1 MTIVGRRAGRGL
13 SRPALALAALSA
25 VAGLAVAAVR
35 GGGGGAARGP
45 VAEPNPAAAAPVET
59 RVASVRHITQG
70 EAPEQLLPDTV
81 FPSKAARL
89 LWFEGRA
96 ASPVGDRSAVALDGA
111 GGVVRFDSRL
121 IAHRVRLDLEGRV
134 PTSVAAA
141 SDGGVWV
148 TDGEGE
154 LLRTDAGGRIRH
166 TGPAPFDYAAVTSD
180 PAGGV
185 WLARSTEL
193 FSYRLV
199 TGAEP
204 VLVRVDTDGGSAGV
218 GSILVPEHVLLAEL
232 ANAGH
237 VAVTQEAIYFAP
249 FIRDEVVAF
258 SRDGDT
264 LWIAHRELPQST
276 PEPRFELGPD
286 GAMIDYAPVNLG
298 IAMGADGR
306 LYVLSVPGFTTSESR
321 IDAYDPVTG
330 LLLRTARIPH
340 PLPTVA
346 VDEQGRLYLL
356 DAFRLLT
363 GIAPS
368 EREAFAP
375 FDLERL
381 GSEHRMTL
389 ADLEGKVVLMNV
401 WASWCAPCRVEMP
414 ALDDLQRSIEH
425 PDFRFITMNEDV
437 MVGDAQAFLEEHGF
451 GFPVLLGRGRLQR
464 QFHYM
469 GLPFTVLLD
478 REGRVVQR
486 WTGFAG
492 EEQIAGIRAVVQAE
506 LSREGRP
513 GEHGGGHDDA

>member
-1 MTIVGRRAGRGL
+1 
-13 SRPALALAALSA
+13 
-25 VAGLAVAAVR
+25 
-35 GGGGGAARGP
+35 
-45 VAEPNPAAAAPVET
+45 
-59 RVASVRHITQG
+59 
-70 EAPEQLLPDTV
+70 
-81 FPSKAARL
+81 
-89 LWFEGRA
+89 
-96 ASPVGDRSAVALDGA
+96 
-111 GGVVRFDSRL
+111 
-121 IAHRVRLDLEGRV
+121 
-134 PTSVAAA
+134 
-141 SDGGVWV
+141 
-148 TDGEGE
+148 
-154 LLRTDAGGRIRH
+154 
-166 TGPAPFDYAAVTSD
+166 
-180 PAGGV
+180 
-185 WLARSTEL
+185 
-193 FSYRLV
+193 
-199 TGAEP
+199 
-204 VLVRVDTDGGSAGV
+204 
-218 GSILVPEHVLLAEL
+218 
-232 ANAGH
+232 
-237 VAVTQEAIYFAP
+237 
-249 FIRDEVVAF
+249 
-258 SRDGDT
+258 
-264 LWIAHRELPQST
+264 
-276 PEPRFELGPD
+276 
-286 GAMIDYAPVNLG
+286 MIDYAPVNLG